1 MKRKTNSSSRR
12 SKTYTDNKGYSR
24 FKDSKTPVHR
34 SVAELKLGRKLE
46 PGEVVHHKNRDKQD
60 NSFGNLHVFKNQSE
74 HWEAHQ
80 KDTRKYGIE
89 YSMKG
94 KSTTK

>member
-1 MKRKTNSSSRR
+1 MQRKSNSPSRR

-34 SVAELKLGRKLE
+34 SVAEMKLGRKLK

-60 NSFGNLHVFKNQSE
+60 NSFGNLHVFKNQGE
-74 HWEAHQ
+74 HWEAHK
-80 KDTRKYGIE
+80 KDAKKYGQK
-89 YSMKG
+89 YSMTG
-94 KSTTK
+94 KNTST